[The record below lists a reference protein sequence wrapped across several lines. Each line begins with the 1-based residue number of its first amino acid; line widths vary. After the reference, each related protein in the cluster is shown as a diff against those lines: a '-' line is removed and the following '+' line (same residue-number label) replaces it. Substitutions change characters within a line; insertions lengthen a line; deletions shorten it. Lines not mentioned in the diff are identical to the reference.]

1 MIAKSI
7 FNIEDEAI
15 SNDKDCFDTY
25 GKGIDFAKAD
35 KLNNLGKMLHPIE
48 YSKFTTDMAANL
60 SWSNSRLNYWTK
72 VE

>member
-35 KLNNLGKMLHPIE
+35 KLNNLGKMLQR
-48 YSKFTTDMAANL
+48 NL
-60 SWSNSRLNYWTK
+60 IFQIYYRHGSQFKL
-72 VE
+72 VEFSAELLDQS